1 MNKIIKERRSVRK
14 FIDKEIPDDIIK
26 EIVKASMQAPSARNQ
41 QPWLIHI
48 EKDKDVI
55 KKMADSFPTL
65 KWGANASCVLV
76 YLMKT
81 DESISIMAP
90 QDMASSVTL
99 ALLEAENQSVGA
111 CWGGVYP
118 REERMNLAREV
129 FNLKDSSYLPFAI
142 VPLGYPEGEAYYF
155 VDRFSEDRLV

>member
-1 MNKIIKERRSVRK
+1 
-14 FIDKEIPDDIIK
+14 
-26 EIVKASMQAPSARNQ
+26 
-41 QPWLIHI
+41 
-48 EKDKDVI
+48 
-55 KKMADSFPTL
+55 
-65 KWGANASCVLV
+65 
-76 YLMKT
+76 MKT

-99 ALLEAENQSVGA
+99 ALLEAENQGVGA